1 MATILIVNERQAK
14 REFLR
19 ALLGCAGHLLL
30 EAADGAEALALARS
44 ERPELVVADMPMAG
58 MDGADFIASL
68 HAGRPVDGAPSP
80 LPVILF
86 AAAGHGAATEALARR
101 CGVRRVLH
109 TPCDPHTILDVV
121 NQELQLEGDAARA
134 LALAHENL
142 ALQETVQRHAAQLEQ
157 EARARRQAD
166 AALRAS
172 EERLRLSAQVFD
184 STQDSITVTDL
195 QGYIVAVNPAFEQ
208 ITGYSEAEVIGSNPR
223 FLRSGRHDH
232 AFYRAMWDSLT
243 ASGQWQGEIWN
254 RRKNG
259 QVYPERLRINV
270 VRNLHNQVSA
280 YVSVASDISAL
291 TAARDRLDFLSTHD
305 ALTLLPNRTLLNDRL
320 QLAISAAQHGG
331 QQIGLLL
338 FNIDRLQRINDS
350 LGHATG
356 DALLREMARRVSLI
370 LTPGDT
376 LAHLGSDEFVLML
389 TQCQDVDDVI
399 VAARRLIEDV
409 AMPVDIDG
417 KELFV
422 TASVGISIY
431 PRDGNTPAALLM
443 GADVALS
450 HVKDRGRNGF
460 HFFTGEMNA
469 HALRWM
475 TLETHL
481 RRALERRELHLHYQP
496 QVELGDGRICG
507 MEALLRWN
515 SSELGAVSPVDFIP
529 LAEDTGLILQI
540 GAWVMHEACRQNQAW
555 QDAGLRPLKM
565 AVNVSARQFAS
576 GKLPALVRSAL
587 ADSGLAPRYL
597 EIELTESVMMH
608 DSASIQSQLA
618 ELTAMGVSVALDD
631 FGTGYSSLGYLSRFA
646 LDKLKID
653 QSFVRNIT
661 SEPRSAAIAQAT
673 IALAHGLDLM
683 VVAEGVETQGQL
695 QFLRGIGCDEIQ
707 GFLFSDAL
715 APAQFAALLGEERM
729 LRHETLSLVTN
740 RTLLLL
746 DDENTVLN
754 NMARLLRRD
763 GYRILMA
770 HSAAQAFELLANN
783 AVQVIISGQR
793 LPDISGVDFLGR
805 CGALYPDSARLLLSA
820 YADLAAAGDAIRR
833 GSIHKFL
840 SRPWDDHALRDNVKE
855 AFIHAER
862 QRERRSVGH

>member
-1 MATILIVNERQAK
+1 MAIILIVNERPAK

-30 EAADGAEALALARS
+30 EAADGAQALAQARAGL
-44 ERPELVVADMPMAG
+44 PDLVIADLPLRD
-58 MDGADFIASL
+58 MDGAEFIARL
-68 HAGRPVDGAPSP
+68 RACAPAHI
-80 LPVILF
+80 ILF
-86 AAAGHGAATEALARR
+86 AAADHGAAAEALARR
-101 CGVRRVLH
+101 SGVRHVLH
-109 TPCDPHTILDVV
+109 TPCDPQHILDAV
-121 NQELQLEGDAARA
+121 NAQLNLEGDAARA
-134 LALAHENL
+134 LALAYENL
-142 ALQETVQRHAAQLEQ
+142 TLQETVQRHAAQLQQ
-157 EARARRQAD
+157 EALARQQAD

-184 STQDSITVTDL
+184 STQESITVTDQ

-223 FLRSGRHDH
+223 FLRSGRHEH
-232 AFYRAMWDSLT
+232 AFYRAMWDSLNAT
-243 ASGQWQGEIWN
+243 GQWQGEIWN
-254 RRKNG
+254 RKKNG
-259 QVYPERLRINV
+259 QVYPERLRINA

-331 QQIGLLL
+331 QQIALLL

-356 DALLREMARRVSLI
+356 DALLREMARRAGLI

-376 LAHLGSDEFVLML
+376 LAHLGGDEFVLML
-389 TQCQDVDDVI
+389 TQCKDIDDVI
-399 VAARRLIEDV
+399 VSARRLIDDV
-409 AMPVDIDG
+409 AMPAAIDG

-422 TASVGISIY
+422 TASIGISIY
-431 PRDGNTPAALLM
+431 PRDGATPAALLM

-515 SSELGAVSPVDFIP
+515 SAELGVVSPVDFIP

-540 GAWVMHEACRQNQAW
+540 GAWVMHEACRQNKAW
-555 QDAGLRPLKM
+555 QDAGLRPVKM

-587 ADSGLAPRYL
+587 DDSGLAPRYL

-608 DSASIQSQLA
+608 DSASIQSQLSQ
-618 ELTAMGVSVALDD
+618 LTALGVSVALDD

-646 LDKLKID
+646 LDKIKID

-707 GFLFSDAL
+707 GFLFSQPL
-715 APAQFAALLGEERM
+715 APPDFAALLGEERM
-729 LRHETLSLVTN
+729 LRHETLSLVPN

-754 NMARLLRRD
+754 SLARLLRRD

-783 AVQVIISGQR
+783 AVQVMISGQR
-793 LPDISGVDFLGR
+793 LPDISGVDFLDR
-805 CGALYPDSARLLLSA
+805 CGVMYPNSARLLLSG
-820 YADLAAAGDAIRR
+820 YADLAAAADAIRR

-840 SRPWDDHALRDNVKE
+840 SRPWDDHTLRDNVKE
-855 AFIHAER
+855 AFVHAEG
-862 QRERRSVGH
+862 QQLRRSVSK